1 MSASLLIVEDDRDL
15 AQLLA
20 NYLKAE
26 KFEVDMADSG
36 AAMRAALAGRAY
48 DLIVLDLGLPD
59 EDGLAL
65 AQWLRRE
72 WPDLPIIMATGKS
85 DPVDRVVGIEVG
97 ADDYLV
103 KPVYPRELL
112 ARVRAVL
119 RRSGG
124 PAAGKTAP
132 PAGTTESVEEFD
144 GLRLN
149 RQARTLHDRD
159 GLLVALTSAEFT
171 LLATLAE
178 QPGQAITRD
187 VLLEKVHH
195 RRWTPLDRSIDQLV
209 RNVRR
214 KIERNPDDP
223 VLLQSVRGTG
233 YLLVCRSIPA

>member
-1 MSASLLIVEDDRDL
+1 MTASLLIVEDDRDL
-15 AQLLA
+15 ALLLA

-26 KFEVDMADSG
+26 KFDVDMADSG

-124 PAAGKTAP
+124 APKPA
-132 PAGTTESVEEFD
+132 PAGAPAETVEEFD

-159 GLLVALTSAEFT
+159 GQPVALTSAEFT

-178 QPGQAITRD
+178 QPGEAISRD
-187 VLLEKVHH
+187 MLLEKVHH

-214 KIERNPDDP
+214 KIERNADEP

>member
-26 KFEVDMADSG
+26 KFDVDMADSG

-119 RRSGG
+119 RRAGG
-124 PAAGKTAP
+124 PAAGKA
-132 PAGTTESVEEFD
+132 AVNGATEWVEEFD

-149 RQARTLHDRD
+149 RHARTLHDRD
-159 GLLVALTSAEFT
+159 GQLVSLTSAEFT
-171 LLATLAE
+171 LLAALAE

-214 KIERNPDDP
+214 KIERNADDP

-233 YLLVCRSIPA
+233 YLLVCRQVPA